1 MALATCVRLCC
12 RSFFNCCTAKK
23 GYSGTVVF
31 IKEQLTQV
39 HGTHTHT
46 DMYHAAHTHTPTPTP
61 TPQSDQTAQRH
72 ARTLRSPYLFYG

>member
-1 MALATCVRLCC
+1 MNNPAGMCLKVHFHIQSKRHMPENAWPLPRVWCLCC

-46 DMYHAAHTHTPTPTP
+46 ETQSTHTPTC
-61 TPQSDQTAQRH
+61 QA
-72 ARTLRSPYLFYG
+72 A